1 MKRGTEHWLAT
12 SEYDFDTAKAMLD
25 SGRYVYVVF
34 MCHLSAE
41 KILKG
46 AIVEFTDIAV
56 PPKIHLLNDL
66 ADLAKL
72 SLTDEQRVFLKKLT
86 IEQQKTRYPE
96 DIRTFGKDYTKE
108 YAQSILKQTKDFR
121 EWLLPL
127 IKSAGS

>member
-1 MKRGTEHWLAT
+1 MKKGTEHWLAL
-12 SEYDFDTAKAMLD
+12 SDYDFDTAKDMLK

-34 MCHLSAE
+34 MCHLSTE
-41 KILKG
+41 KLIKG
-46 AIVEFTDIAV
+46 GMVEFTDIAV

-108 YAQSILKQTKDFR
+108 YAQSILKQTKDFC

-127 IKSAGS
+127 IKSA